1 MIRFTR
7 FCLSAA
13 VLPVALALL
22 LASAVRPAGAADIRT
37 SLGGFVKF
45 QYGFFDRKDD
55 GSERHGARTDA
66 EVHLD
71 LSATSD
77 TGIEYGG
84 RIQLARAAKPRDN
97 GTYLW
102 ARAAWG
108 AVRLGDYGGAA
119 KELTVSA
126 PTVGIGQIDGDFDAF
141 AGPSALLVPYK
152 LDNDD
157 STKITY
163 LSPQIL
169 GVRAGLSYT
178 PELGSTGAEVVA
190 ARTASG
196 IDAHRDVGEAAISY
210 TRDIGEATLTSGASY
225 VFGGAKPGA
234 ELRDLSGYG
243 LGAKLAWD
251 GLTVGGGY
259 VYDGKNT
266 LPVDPRPGHALI
278 ESVVDEINFGLTYEF
293 GKWGVGSSWA
303 RDERA
308 GLPTSDL
315 YALGA
320 VYHAARGLTFGSD
333 FVYFVVPR
341 GQSEA
346 DGYVVIVE
354 SALHF

>member
-1 MIRFTR
+1 
-7 FCLSAA
+7 
-13 VLPVALALL
+13 VLATGAQ
-22 LASAVRPAGAADIRT
+22 PAGADDIRT

-45 QYGFFDRKDD
+45 QYGFFDRTD
-55 GSERHGARTDA
+55 GASEHHGARTDA
-66 EVHLD
+66 EAHVD
-71 LSATSD
+71 LSATSA

-84 RIQLARAAKPRDN
+84 RIELARAAKPRDN
-97 GTYLW
+97 GTYIYL
-102 ARAAWG
+102 RTLWG

-126 PTVGIGQIDGDFDAF
+126 PTVGIGQIDGDFDVF

-157 STKITY
+157 STKLTY
-163 LSPQIL
+163 LSPEIL
-169 GVRAGLSYT
+169 GLRLGLSYT

-196 IDAHRDVGEAAISY
+196 IDAHRDVGEAAIGY
-210 TRDIGEATLTSGASY
+210 TRDIGDTTVTGGASY

-234 ELRDLSGYG
+234 GVHDLSGYG
-243 LGAKLAWD
+243 IGAKLAWE

-266 LPVDPRPGHALI
+266 LPLDPRPGHAFI
-278 ESVVDEINFGLTYEF
+278 ESVVDEVNFGLTYEL
-293 GKWGVGSSWA
+293 GKWGLGGSWA
-303 RDERA
+303 RDGRA
-308 GLPTSDL
+308 GLPTTDL
-315 YALGA
+315 YGLGA

-333 FVYFVVPR
+333 LVYFTVPH
-341 GQSEA
+341 GQLDS